1 MCGVVGIYSNKDI
14 SKELYYSLYS
24 IQHRGQESCG
34 ISVLE
39 NGQMNYKKDM
49 GLVGDVFKETE
60 LAKLSG
66 NIGIGHVRYSTAG
79 GSSQTNCQPLVGRC
93 RGRQLSLAHNG
104 NLVNANYLRNMLEE
118 EGYMLQSNTDTEAIL
133 CILARYYKGDIV
145 QSLKITMDHI
155 KGAYSLVIISSE
167 NELVAVRDP
176 HGFRPL
182 ILGKKDDTYIV
193 ASEDCAIN
201 ILGGE
206 VIRDV
211 EPGEIIVIKDN
222 QLKSY
227 HYNENY
233 KPIKTSCIF
242 EHIYFARNDATIDN
256 VNVYEFRVKCGEI
269 LAQDET
275 INADIVV
282 PVPDSGWAGAIGYSN
297 ASGLKLTE
305 GLVKNRYV
313 GRTFIKPTQEEREIG
328 VKIKLNPLSSVI
340 EGKSVVLVDDSVV
353 RGTTSKQIVKSL
365 RDAGAKEIHLRI
377 TSPEVTHSCYYGIDT
392 PNRSNLIAAKNDL
405 EEMKEYIGCDSL
417 KFLDIEG
424 MLAATEEKATFCKAC
439 FDGKYPV
446 VKIDEGE
453 LVTC

>member
-155 KGAYSLVIISSE
+155 KGAYSLVITSSE

-313 GRTFIKPTQEEREIG
+313 GRTFIK
-328 VKIKLNPLSSVI
+328 
-340 EGKSVVLVDDSVV
+340 
-353 RGTTSKQIVKSL
+353 
-365 RDAGAKEIHLRI
+365 
-377 TSPEVTHSCYYGIDT
+377 
-392 PNRSNLIAAKNDL
+392 
-405 EEMKEYIGCDSL
+405 
-417 KFLDIEG
+417 
-424 MLAATEEKATFCKAC
+424 
-439 FDGKYPV
+439 
-446 VKIDEGE
+446 
-453 LVTC
+453 